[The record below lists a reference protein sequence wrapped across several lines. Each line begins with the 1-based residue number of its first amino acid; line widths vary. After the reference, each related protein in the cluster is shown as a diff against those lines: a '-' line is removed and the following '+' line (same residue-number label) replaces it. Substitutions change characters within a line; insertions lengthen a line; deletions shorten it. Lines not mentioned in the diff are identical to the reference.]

1 MTLQN
6 EHMIVN
12 VNLWTWACEQEWI
25 FLEYFDDVDIILL
38 EYRYAMSEW
47 CKNYFS
53 TCTWMKVT
61 KWMKISDESWNQ
73 ELLDDNY
80 KLTKKLDE
88 TFDRLKCMDGINSK
102 TVMIDETH
110 IYMDES
116 YMRDEILR
124 WMWNMNELLDDNWK

>member
-1 MTLQN
+1 
-6 EHMIVN
+6 
-12 VNLWTWACEQEWI
+12 
-25 FLEYFDDVDIILL
+25 
-38 EYRYAMSEW
+38 
-47 CKNYFS
+47 
-53 TCTWMKVT
+53 
-61 KWMKISDESWNQ
+61 
-73 ELLDDNY
+73 LDDNY

-124 WMWNMNELLDDNWK
+124 